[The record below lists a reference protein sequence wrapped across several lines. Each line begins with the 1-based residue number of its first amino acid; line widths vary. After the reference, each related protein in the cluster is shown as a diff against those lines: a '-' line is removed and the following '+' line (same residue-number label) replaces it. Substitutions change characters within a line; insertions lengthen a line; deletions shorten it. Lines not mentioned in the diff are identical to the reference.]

1 MERLNTTSN
10 TNETASE
17 VSEVN
22 KIFVYGTLR
31 KGFYNHHF
39 LEEDTEFIGKA
50 KSVNEYK
57 MTARE
62 YIIRGGRKRAVPFV
76 SKTPECSIT
85 GEIYEV
91 SNNTLKLLDRL
102 ENHPFWY
109 VREEVEFVLT
119 EDNTDGEPKVVKAW
133 IYFNELDKG
142 EIDVES
148 GDFEISF
155 PKKA

>member
-1 MERLNTTSN
+1 MEKLSDTPITKEEESD
-10 TNETASE
+10 TH
-17 VSEVN
+17 

-31 KGFYNHHF
+31 KGYCNHYF
-39 LEEDTEFIGKA
+39 LEEDTDYIGKA
-50 KSVNEYK
+50 ISVDLYK

-76 SKTPECSIT
+76 CKTPEVNIT

-91 SNNTLKLLDRL
+91 SNNTLKLMDRL
-102 ENHPFWY
+102 ENHPYWY
-109 VREEVEFVLT
+109 VREEVEFELID
-119 EDNTDGEPKVVKAW
+119 EEKAEGESRIVKAW
-133 IYFNELDKG
+133 IYFNEMDKG

-148 GDFEISF
+148 GDFEIAF